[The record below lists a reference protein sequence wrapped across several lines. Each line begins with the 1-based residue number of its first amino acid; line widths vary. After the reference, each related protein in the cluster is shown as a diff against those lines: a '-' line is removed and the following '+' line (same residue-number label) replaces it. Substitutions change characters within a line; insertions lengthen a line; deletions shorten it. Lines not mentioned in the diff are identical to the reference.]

1 MKKFILLSTFLF
13 TSHLAF
19 SNNEPVFS
27 EATFEIKEIG
37 FKMSALDYDVY
48 ATDISY
54 DIKNSTINFNTNSEV
69 SFLQILD
76 EDGQLQYQLPVF
88 SKSIILDLED
98 FENGNYKLNLLMNN
112 KSVVP
117 TEFTK

>member
-1 MKKFILLSTFLF
+1 MKNFILLSIFLF
-13 TSHLAF
+13 TSRLAF
-19 SNNEPVFS
+19 SNNEPVVS

-37 FKMSALDYDVY
+37 LKMSAQTYNVY
-48 ATDISY
+48 VTEISY
-54 DIKNSTINFNTNSEV
+54 DVSNSTINFNTNSDV

-112 KSVVP
+112 KSVIPAV
-117 TEFTK
+117 FTK